1 VRFQLPQAITRLYH
15 ASKSSSG
22 TLLLIAGV
30 GLATLGL
37 VVLSGIWAGA
47 ESDLAA
53 LERQRNLITQRLS
66 EQVDQVAK
74 AIGQVGSGTM
84 SLLSEEIGMGT
95 AAAGEGTASALGPAD
110 MDAAAAVAEMVVAVF
125 GYDRAFVTD
134 GTGQLAMRSNAET
147 EKRYRWMKP
156 LLLPLLQGLAASS
169 ERQTASPGDTAIA
182 ERGAAQPR
190 LGALAELMRVEGRPT
205 IAGVA
210 PMARLMGLGA
220 TPKSAAPETMRY
232 LIAIRFLDGKVL
244 DDLSR
249 EQGLNGARFA
259 RSADPEDNE
268 VAIQIDAGATGEPIG
283 FIVWSPDLPGSRV
296 IARLM
301 PALLGAAFVI
311 AILFL
316 FLLLRLRAS
325 LNEQKTSEASAR
337 YLASHDALTG
347 LPNRAFFSDRL
358 EACLSAAPTPGQ
370 RQAIALIDLDRF
382 KAVNDSFGHAA
393 GDELI
398 RTAADR
404 MQSIISSADTLARF
418 GGDEFALLLRHAGD
432 EDGLLGAVSNALIA
446 ELKRPFSLGAGGV
459 VTHVGGSI
467 GMVVL
472 PASQGNASELLR
484 QADLALY
491 EAKHQG
497 RGCAVQ
503 FQPAMEEGRKAGEAL
518 KSQLR
523 ALLSA
528 PVEAKPL
535 NLRGEVEV
543 EVDRRVFGHLEL
555 YYQTIHRA
563 SGNYQATGAEALVRW
578 NHPQHGVL
586 APGHFIPLAE
596 EGGLIELLGH
606 WVLREA
612 CRAAADWPSATF
624 VAVNV
629 SPSQLRAKNFDADV
643 ERVLLETGLAPSRL
657 ELEVTESALIED
669 SGHVAF
675 VLENLRLRGIQ
686 ISLDDFGTGYSSLSH
701 LMQFGIDRIKIDR
714 SFVSWLD
721 SRANGAAI
729 VSALVTLA
737 HTLGI
742 STTAEGIETEAQ
754 RDFLVA
760 LGCTDLQGY
769 LFSHPMPLQD
779 LRLLGD
785 FSPIISGQF
794 SSVHSP
800 GALS

>member
-1 VRFQLPQAITRLYH
+1 
-15 ASKSSSG
+15 
-22 TLLLIAGV
+22 LLIAGA

-47 ESDLAA
+47 ESDSAA
-53 LERQRNLITQRLS
+53 LERQRNLITQRLN

-74 AIGQVGSGTM
+74 AIEQVGSGTM
-84 SLLSEEIGMGT
+84 SLLSQESGAGTT
-95 AAAGEGTASALGPAD
+95 AAGASTPLALELAD

-134 GTGQLAMRSNAET
+134 GTGQLAMRSDAET

-156 LLLPLLQGLAASS
+156 LLLPLLQGHAASS
-169 ERQTASPGDTAIA
+169 ERQIASPGDRADA

-190 LGALAELMRVEGRPT
+190 LGALAELMRLEGRPT

-210 PMARLMGLGA
+210 PMARLMELGA

-325 LNEQKTSEASAR
+325 LIEQKTSEANAR
-337 YLASHDALTG
+337 HLASHDALTG
-347 LPNRAFFSDRL
+347 LPNRAFFAARL
-358 EACLSAAPTPGQ
+358 EACLAAVPTPGQ
-370 RQAIALIDLDRF
+370 RPAIALIDLDRF

-404 MQSIISSADTLARF
+404 MRSIIPPTDTLARL
-418 GGDEFALLLRHAGD
+418 GGDEFALLLRDVGD
-432 EDGLLGAVSNALIA
+432 DDDLLGAVSNALIA
-446 ELKRPFSLGAGGV
+446 ELKRPFTLRAGEV
-459 VTHVGGSI
+459 LAHVGGSI
-467 GMVVL
+467 GMAVV
-472 PASQGNASELLR
+472 PPSQGNASELLR
-484 QADLALY
+484 QADVALY

-503 FQPAMEEGRKAGEAL
+503 FQPAMEEGRNTREAL

-523 ALLSA
+523 ALLGA
-528 PVEAKPL
+528 PVEAELL
-535 NLRGEVEV
+535 NLRGEADTG
-543 EVDRRVFGHLEL
+543 VDRLGVGQLEV
-555 YYQTIHRA
+555 YFQTIHRA
-563 SGNYQATGAEALVRW
+563 SGVYQATGAEALVRW
-578 NHPQHGVL
+578 NHPQHGLL
-586 APGHFIPLAE
+586 APSRFIPLAE
-596 EGGLIELLGH
+596 EGGLIELLGR

-643 ERVLLETGLAPSRL
+643 ETVLLETGLAPSRL

-669 SGHVAF
+669 SGHVSF
-675 VLENLRLRGIQ
+675 VLENLRSRGIQ

-714 SFVSWLD
+714 SFVSRLD
-721 SRANGAAI
+721 TRADGAAI
-729 VSALVTLA
+729 VSALVTLGR
-737 HTLGI
+737 TLGI

-769 LFSHPMPLQD
+769 LFSRPMPLQD
-779 LRLLGD
+779 LRRLSG
-785 FSPIISGQF
+785 FSPKPVELPG
-794 SSVHSP
+794 SVHL
-800 GALS
+800 ACA